1 MTAMDAS
8 TLRLRDTAL
17 RVARAGKGQ
26 PLLFLHGSGG
36 LAESQAL
43 LPQLAEHY
51 DCHAPEH
58 PGYGGS
64 AVPAW
69 LDNVRDLANFYLDY
83 IDQQKLQG
91 VHLVGYDLGG
101 WIAAEMAV
109 RNSHALAS
117 LTLISAQ
124 GIHVPDVPTV
134 DVFLRTDDELVRDT
148 YHDAALAEKLLERK
162 PSEEELDVAVRNKE
176 ITARLTWQPRGHD
189 PDLAKWLHRISV
201 PTLVVWGADDRILPA
216 EYGRSWRDRIAQATL
231 AEIGGC
237 GHAPHLERTAETV
250 AALTRFTATI
260 GSPA

>member
-8 TLRLRDTAL
+8 TLRIRDTAL
-17 RVARAGKGQ
+17 RVSRAGKGQ
-26 PLLFLHGSGG
+26 PLLFLHGPGG
-36 LAESQAL
+36 LAESQAV
-43 LPQLAEHY
+43 LPALAEHY

-101 WIAAEMAV
+101 WIAAELAV

-124 GIHVPDVPTV
+124 GIYVPGVPTV
-134 DVFLRTDDELVRDT
+134 DVFLRTDDDLVRDT
-148 YHDAALAEKLLERK
+148 YHDPALAARLLERT

-189 PDLAKWLHRISV
+189 PDLAKWLHRIAV
-201 PTLVVWGADDRILPA
+201 PTLVVWGANDRILPA
-216 EYGRSWRDRIAQATL
+216 EYGRSWRDRIARATL
-231 AEIGGC
+231 AEMGDC

-250 AALTRFTATI
+250 AALTRFTASI

>member
-8 TLRLRDTAL
+8 TLRVRDTAL
-17 RVARAGKGQ
+17 RISRAGRGQ
-26 PLLFLHGSGG
+26 PLLFLHGPAG
-36 LAESQAL
+36 LAESQPLVEAL
-43 LPQLAEHY
+43 AAHY

-64 AVPAW
+64 PVPPW

-83 IDQQKLQG
+83 LDQQKLSG

-101 WIAAEMAV
+101 WIAAELAV
-109 RNSHALAS
+109 RNGHALAS

-124 GIHVPDVPTV
+124 GIHVPGVPTI
-134 DVFLRTDDELVRDT
+134 DVFLRTDEELVRDT
-148 YHDAALAEKLLERK
+148 YHDPALAEKVLERK
-162 PSEEELDVAVRNKE
+162 PTEEELDLAVRNKE

-189 PDLAKWLHRISV
+189 PDLAKWLHRITV
-201 PTLVVWGADDRILPA
+201 PTLVLWGANDRILPA
-216 EYGRSWRDRIAQATL
+216 EYGRSWRDRIARANL
-231 AEIGGC
+231 VELGEC

-250 AALTRFTATI
+250 AALTRFTASI